1 MIKIAAHT
9 RRKALALLFVTL
21 VVRASIPVGYM
32 PGSLQSGSL
41 FEMCPDGLPAA
52 MVRAFAGHH
61 HHGGAH
67 DEATS
72 DGSEQC
78 DFGHLITP
86 AASAFSATIALEA
99 PNPSFLPERPERV
112 AIARSTF
119 VFSPRAPPA
128 LTWQEIV

>member
-9 RRKALALLFVTL
+9 RHKATALLFVCL
-21 VVRASIPVGYM
+21 VVRASIPAGYM

-61 HHGGAH
+61 HHGSAH

-72 DGSEQC
+72 DSSESC
-78 DFGHLITP
+78 DFGHLISP
-86 AASAFSATIALEA
+86 AASAFGITIALQP
-99 PNPSFLPERPERV
+99 PNPSFLPERPGLV
-112 AIARSTF
+112 AIATSTF
-119 VFSPRAPPA
+119 VFSPRAPPV
-128 LTWQEIV
+128 LT